1 MSKAFAA
8 LLARRFAPLDFSS
21 VPGFPH
27 PVPNMS
33 EWGDFLPIFKESK
46 EDNPA
51 EHLLKF
57 HECMDLLDLPHED
70 VRMKM
75 FMFSLYGD
83 ARQWYFSLPPSSISS
98 LKDFHKAFT
107 KHCKRYFSDELAF
120 DNCCDEYELH
130 CKLEEVNLKRASP
143 HNMPQPV
150 NDLQGIVFSHQN
162 ELQMDY
168 KETERSLSILKSD
181 CHELEETVSL
191 ATQRED
197 HKCIHDVVNDSS
209 EEYVAIGD
217 IHHCNSDVGN
227 LREDNHSIDAFDIV
241 SNASTYLG
249 CHKDDV
255 VPFENPKRDDQKCMP
270 AVVNNLHEEYVAEVD
285 TIHHDRE
292 ISNPHHDNHSDA
304 FVIASNASL
313 DLCCH
318 EEEIVPIEN
327 LKSEEQ
333 ILIFASDSFRSAE
346 IEEDSLQ
353 FSDLQRLSNLQLNH
367 DPECVDDVAAYVMSS
382 PHLLDLLKKTDCS
395 RHLQERQQEG
405 SDQKFSSYF
414 PPAVIKQSIFSS
426 EFCGGNEEQ
435 LQHSQLQQQL
445 KQVFF
450 HDFEDPIA
458 DLLDYI
464 SSVDVKIF
472 LSEGNCL
479 YHLLQLLFCM
489 IWPSLLFGSRSIIMT
504 ENQFLTWLHWKHAFT

>member
-107 KHCKRYFSDELAF
+107 KHCKRYFSDEFAF

-130 CKLEEVNLKRASP
+130 CKLEDVNLERASP

-150 NDLQGIVFSHQN
+150 NDLQDIVFSHQN

-181 CHELEETVSL
+181 CYELEEMVSL
-191 ATQRED
+191 ATQRD
-197 HKCIHDVVNDSS
+197 DQRCLHKDQIASFQNS
-209 EEYVAIGD
+209 EYVEQAD
-217 IHHCNSDVGN
+217 ISV
-227 LREDNHSIDAFDIV
+227 
-241 SNASTYLG
+241 
-249 CHKDDV
+249 
-255 VPFENPKRDDQKCMP
+255 
-270 AVVNNLHEEYVAEVD
+270 
-285 TIHHDRE
+285 
-292 ISNPHHDNHSDA
+292 
-304 FVIASNASL
+304 
-313 DLCCH
+313 
-318 EEEIVPIEN
+318 
-327 LKSEEQ
+327 
-333 ILIFASDSFRSAE
+333 
-346 IEEDSLQ
+346 EDSLKPAIDSKDSFQ
-353 FSDLQRLSNLQLNH
+353 SF
-367 DPECVDDVAAYVMSS
+367 
-382 PHLLDLLKKTDCS
+382 DCS
-395 RHLQERQQEG
+395 THDEKEDDEQKG
-405 SDQKFSSYF
+405 SGQKWSSYF
-414 PPAVIKQSIFSS
+414 SLTKIKQFTFSI
-426 EFCGGNEEQ
+426 CEEKKE
-435 LQHSQLQQQL
+435 QHYSQLDQQL
-445 KQVFF
+445 KEVF
-450 HDFEDPIA
+450 HSDFYDPITNF
-458 DLLDYI
+458 LESMSNI
-464 SSVDVKIF
+464 NIKTF
-472 LSEGNCL
+472 LSDEGQSCFCYRL
-479 YHLLQLLFCM
+479 YFCM
-489 IWPSLLFGSRSIIMT
+489 IWLPSFFGLRSRSISG
-504 ENQFLTWLHWKHAFT
+504 NHFLTWLHWKHDFT

>member
-107 KHCKRYFSDELAF
+107 KHCKRYFSDEFAF

-181 CHELEETVSL
+181 CHELEEMVSL

-227 LREDNHSIDAFDIV
+227 LHSIDAFDIV

-249 CHKDDV
+249 CHEMMLFPSKT
-255 VPFENPKRDDQKCMP
+255 PKEMIRNVCMLWLMIFMK
-270 AVVNNLHEEYVAEVD
+270 NMLLKMN
-285 TIHHDRE
+285 TIHHDQE
-292 ISNPHHDNHSDA
+292 ISDSHHDSHSDA
-304 FVIASNASL
+304 FVIASNASP

-318 EEEIVPIEN
+318 EEEILPIEN
-327 LKSEEQ
+327 LKSEEH
-333 ILIFASDSFRSAE
+333 ILISASNSFRSAVDV
-346 IEEDSLQ
+346 EDSLP
-353 FSDLQRLSNLQLNH
+353 FPDLQ
-367 DPECVDDVAAYVMSS
+367 
-382 PHLLDLLKKTDCS
+382 KKTECS
-395 RHLQERQQEG
+395 RHLQEGQQKD
-405 SDQKFSSYF
+405 SDQ
-414 PPAVIKQSIFSS
+414 QSVLYV
-426 EFCGGNEEQ
+426 
-435 LQHSQLQQQL
+435 LQ
-445 KQVFF
+445 
-450 HDFEDPIA
+450 A
-458 DLLDYI
+458 DLEQPAFNNVI
-464 SSVDVKIF
+464 SKDSFQHLFNLQLEQQFKEVF
-472 LSEGNCL
+472 LSDIYDPVDNYFQSMSSKCVKTFLSDEGQFCFC
-479 YHLLQLLFCM
+479 YQLWSM
-489 IWPSLLFGSRSIIMT
+489 AHH
-504 ENQFLTWLHWKHAFT
+504 FLG

>member
-181 CHELEETVSL
+181 CHELEEMVSL

-197 HKCIHDVVNDSS
+197 HKCIHDVVNDRF

-255 VPFENPKRDDQKCMP
+255 VPFENPKRDDQKCMH
-270 AVVNNLHEEYVAEVD
+270 AVVNDLHEGYAAEMN
-285 TIHHDRE
+285 TIHYDQE
-292 ISNPHHDNHSDA
+292 ISNPDHDNHIDA
-304 FVIASNASL
+304 SITRSNTLTVL
-313 DLCCH
+313 DCYH
-318 EEEIVPIEN
+318 DHIV
-327 LKSEEQ
+327 
-333 ILIFASDSFRSAE
+333 SF
-346 IEEDSLQ
+346 
-353 FSDLQRLSNLQLNH
+353 
-367 DPECVDDVAAYVMSS
+367 
-382 PHLLDLLKKTDCS
+382 KKC
-395 RHLQERQQEG
+395 
-405 SDQKFSSYF
+405 
-414 PPAVIKQSIFSS
+414 
-426 EFCGGNEEQ
+426 
-435 LQHSQLQQQL
+435 
-445 KQVFF
+445 
-450 HDFEDPIA
+450 
-458 DLLDYI
+458 
-464 SSVDVKIF
+464 
-472 LSEGNCL
+472 
-479 YHLLQLLFCM
+479 
-489 IWPSLLFGSRSIIMT
+489 
-504 ENQFLTWLHWKHAFT
+504 